1 LLRPSLSRQEQP
13 TQAHFEPINTSIH
26 STKEFDHDDIQ
37 GIHRQE
43 FSQQKSP
50 SETEG
55 LEKTRVCS
63 ERQKLPRE
71 EEGGARSATV
81 NCLMMLHPLHL
92 VQQR

>member
-1 LLRPSLSRQEQP
+1 MAPVSQEL
-13 TQAHFEPINTSIH
+13 EPPAISGRFTINTSIH

-37 GIHRQE
+37 GIYRQE

-55 LEKTRVCS
+55 LKKTRVCS

-71 EEGGARSATV
+71 EEVGA
-81 NCLMMLHPLHL
+81 
-92 VQQR
+92 